1 LLLLSSDD
9 RPRYAEDIQTVLAL
23 PNGAIIEF
31 RYRMRWVAPALQ
43 EAVRHQ
49 EVVGAVAVLGFV
61 GADRHHEP
69 FVLPVRYATV
79 AEVELVADMVIFQLR
94 VRGYPNLD
102 LYPRSFEEI
111 VEMSRGVIG
120 QLKRREKFYPATSSF
135 PAMPDEILADAAHRW
150 LSAVRLLALHP
161 TFKDSYFLRVASVE
175 TTRRK
180 LRFDAEG
187 KIAIAGDE
195 SLRITTYFF
204 ATHYSPDGDF
214 KLTCSTDG
222 ANLRVAS
229 DNVYHVALRYD
240 SVEFWIQP
248 AGQNYDTSS
257 LVSIS
262 LASEKAGA
270 LTIAANVRLSLV
282 VRRSRSRTLRRWAV
296 VSAGAVLVGLMGRCA
311 RGGGL
316 RLWLCP
322 GRGGRLRVREGRL
335 GRGLRGGLGGLC
347 RRGR

>member
-1 LLLLSSDD
+1 MNGLLLLSSDD
-9 RPRYAEDIQTVLAL
+9 RRRYAEDIQTALAL
-23 PNGAIIEF
+23 PDGGIIQF

-61 GADRHHEP
+61 SADRQHEP

-79 AEVELVADMVIFQLR
+79 AKVELVADMVIFQLR

-102 LYPRSFEEI
+102 LYPPSLAEI

-120 QLKRREKFYPATSSF
+120 QLKRGGKFYSATSSF
-135 PAMPDEILADAAHRW
+135 PAMPDEIQADAAHRW

-161 TFKDSYFLRVASVE
+161 TFKDSYFLRVAPVE

-187 KIAIAGDE
+187 KIAIVDDE

-204 ATHYSPDGDF
+204 ATHYSRDGDF
-214 KLTCSTDG
+214 KLTCSTDD

-257 LVSIS
+257 LVRIS

-282 VRRSRSRTLRRWAV
+282 VRRSRSRTLRRWAAA
-296 VSAGAVLVGLMGRCA
+296 SAGAVLVSMPMILGQGVSLEVRLAAALVGAGLLA
-311 RGGGL
+311 GGAVL
-316 RLWLCP
+316 SSP
-322 GRGGRLRVREGRL
+322 K
-335 GRGLRGGLGGLC
+335 
-347 RRGR
+347 